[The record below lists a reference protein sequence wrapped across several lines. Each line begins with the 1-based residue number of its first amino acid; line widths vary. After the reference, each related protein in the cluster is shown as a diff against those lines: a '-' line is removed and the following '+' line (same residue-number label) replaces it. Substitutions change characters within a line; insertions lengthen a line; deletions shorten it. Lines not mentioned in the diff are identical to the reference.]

1 MWNSRAWLLISQKK
15 HAENT
20 IQNTG
25 KMTSCERQISSFT
38 VGRMFQKNLRAS
50 ACALFPLADVQMS
63 WFLRTK
69 WALLG
74 SDTENLCPKQWTSGC
89 IQDILPSRALA
100 VRLRAFAVF
109 WRAWEAKG
117 CFQSDAITQI
127 YLSRSPNT
135 NESRI
140 SSMMW
145 PSLVTDNLES
155 GDWGLASETLST
167 TFI

>member
-1 MWNSRAWLLISQKK
+1 MRKILFKTLAKWLHVKGRFLLLQW
-15 HAENT
+15 AECSKRT
-20 IQNTG
+20 CS
-25 KMTSCERQISSFT
+25 KE
-38 VGRMFQKNLRAS
+38 LAS

-89 IQDILPSRALA
+89 IQDILPSHALA

-145 PSLVTDNLES
+145 PSLVIDNLES